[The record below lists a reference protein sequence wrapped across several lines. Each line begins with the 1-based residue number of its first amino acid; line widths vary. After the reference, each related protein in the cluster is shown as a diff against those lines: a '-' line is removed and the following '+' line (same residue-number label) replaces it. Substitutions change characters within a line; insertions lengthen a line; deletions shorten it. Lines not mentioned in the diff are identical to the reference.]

1 MWTIPEARSRL
12 EVCGSLFDKTYVG
25 QAVLGSFSAPTALN
39 SWSKVVINVDD
50 DTSYEA
56 GTDTGRMLTVTIPYG
71 TPQMARDILARLQ
84 GQSYQSYEASTAL
97 LDPAAELGDAVEVRG
112 VFGGIYKRDRKLDK
126 LYSADIAAPGDEEI
140 DHEYPYQSSQARQ
153 IVRERKQTKASLQVL
168 SDNISAEVSARI
180 EQGDELTSRL
190 DIQSDQISARVT
202 KTGGDSSSFGW
213 ELLNDSWTVK
223 ADNTTV
229 FKVTKSGAEVRGKIT
244 ALSGKIGGFDIQS
257 DYLSYN
263 NQVWNGTNSQG
274 IYIGVNGIQCGSEA
288 NGVQITPTG
297 NLYAENGYFR
307 GSVSAGQIQYGYNSD
322 GEYNGYFN
330 GEGLESR
337 SVSGLEIAT
346 STVSTTNT
354 TDGINTS
361 LGYADFA
368 NGVFNGWNTASYVDA
383 TVLFASSFYFQDY
396 EVIWRTITD
405 GNGLSQTVL
414 VRA

>member
-25 QAVLGSFSAPTALN
+25 QAVLGCFSAPTALN

-180 EQGDELTSRL
+180 EQGYELTSRL
-190 DIQSDQISARVT
+190 DIQSDQIFARVT
-202 KTGGDSSSFGW
+202 KTGGSSSSFGW
-213 ELLNDSWTVK
+213 ELLDDSWTVK
-223 ADNTTV
+223 ANNTTV

-263 NQVWNGTNSQG
+263 NQVWNGTNSRG

-307 GSVSAGQIQYGYNSD
+307 GSVDAGSINYGGSAGYL
-322 GEYNGYFN
+322 NGS
-330 GEGLESR
+330 GLESH
-337 SVSGLEIAT
+337 SVYGSEIGFNTISTAYT
-346 STVSTTNT
+346 S
-354 TDGINTS
+354 DGINTS
-361 LGYADFA
+361 LAYADFS
-368 NGVFNGWNTASYVDA
+368 NDVFNGDDTA
-383 TVLFASSFYFQDY
+383 TWVL
-396 EVIWRTITD
+396 TD
-405 GNGLSQTVL
+405 FLQISGHQIAFGSINGTNVL
-414 VRA
+414 TWH

>member
-180 EQGDELTSRL
+180 EQGNELTSRL

-213 ELLNDSWTVK
+213 ELLDDSWTVK
-223 ADNTTV
+223 ANNTTV
-229 FKVTKSGAEVRGKIT
+229 FRITKSGAEVRGKFI
-244 ALSGKIGGFDIQS
+244 ALSGKIGGLDIQS

-263 NQVWNGTNSQG
+263 NQVWNGTNSRG

-307 GSVSAGQIQYGYNSD
+307 GSVSAGRIDYGGDDGYLDGSGLASHSVYGSEIGYNTISTA
-322 GEYNGYFN
+322 YT
-330 GEGLESR
+330 
-337 SVSGLEIAT
+337 SG
-346 STVSTTNT
+346 
-354 TDGINTS
+354 GINTS

-368 NGVFNGWNTASYVDA
+368 NGVFNGWNTAPSLSTEDKGLVIGGHTIA
-383 TVLFASSFYFQDY
+383 IASTSF
-396 EVIWRTITD
+396 RD
-405 GNGLSQTVL
+405 GNGGTVSIKYL
-414 VRA
+414 TWI

>member
-1 MWTIPEARSRL
+1 MSDVINVRKSLSSL
-12 EVCGSLFDKTYVG
+12 EKQDTFNGY
-25 QAVLGSFSAPTALN
+25 
-39 SWSKVVINVDD
+39 SKVVVVVSDEMEY
-50 DTSYEA
+50 SA
-56 GTDTGRMLTVTIPYG
+56 GTDSGRTLTLDCPWG
-71 TPQMARDILARLQ
+71 TQKMAEDILSRIQGLQ
-84 GQSYQSYEASTAL
+84 YQPYTADGAHI
-97 LDPAAELGDAVEVRG
+97 DPAAEIGDGFAAG
-112 VFGGIYKRDRKLDK
+112 NLYSGIYSKNVSHGA
-126 LYSADIAAPGDEEI
+126 LYTANVSAPGGEKI
-140 DHEYPYQSSQARQ
+140 NYKYEYKTPTQRKIERHYSEMKSTFKVQADQ
-153 IVRERKQTKASLQVL
+153 
-168 SDNISAEVSARI
+168 ISAEVSARI
-180 EQGDELTSRL
+180 EQGNELTSRL

-202 KTGGDSSSFGW
+202 KTGGSSSSFGW

-223 ADNTTV
+223 ANNTTV

-263 NQVWNGTNSQG
+263 NQVWNGTNSRG

-307 GSVSAGQIQYGYNSD
+307 GSVSAGRIDYGGD
-322 GEYNGYFN
+322 DGYFN
-330 GEGLESR
+330 GGGITSG
-337 SVSGLEIAT
+337 SISGGYGGQIYGGSIGNYAVSG
-346 STVSTTNT
+346 
-354 TDGINTS
+354 GINTS

-383 TVLFASSFYFQDY
+383 AVLFASSFYFKDY
-396 EVIWRTITD
+396 EVAWRTIKD

>member
-1 MWTIPEARSRL
+1 MSDVINVRKSLSSL
-12 EVCGSLFDKTYVG
+12 EKQDTFNGY
-25 QAVLGSFSAPTALN
+25 
-39 SWSKVVINVDD
+39 SKVVVVVSDEMEY
-50 DTSYEA
+50 SA
-56 GTDTGRMLTVTIPYG
+56 GTDSGRTLTLDCPWG
-71 TPQMARDILARLQ
+71 TQKMAEDILSRIQ
-84 GQSYQSYEASTAL
+84 GFQYQPYTADGAHI
-97 LDPAAELGDAVEVRG
+97 DPAAEIGDGFAAG
-112 VFGGIYKRDRKLDK
+112 NLYSGIYSKNVSHGA
-126 LYSADIAAPGDEEI
+126 LYTANVSAPGGEKI
-140 DHEYPYQSSQARQ
+140 NYKYEYKTPTQRKIERHYSEMKSTFKVQADQ
-153 IVRERKQTKASLQVL
+153 
-168 SDNISAEVSARI
+168 ISAEVSARI
-180 EQGDELTSRL
+180 EQGNELTSRL

-202 KTGGDSSSFGW
+202 KTGGSSSSFGW

-223 ADNTTV
+223 ANNTTV

-263 NQVWNGTNSQG
+263 NQVWNGTNSRG

-307 GSVSAGQIQYGYNSD
+307 GSVSAGRIDYGGD
-322 GEYNGYFN
+322 DGYFN
-330 GEGLESR
+330 GGGITSG
-337 SVSGLEIAT
+337 SISGGYGGQIYGGSIGNYAVSG
-346 STVSTTNT
+346 
-354 TDGINTS
+354 GINTS

-383 TVLFASSFYFQDY
+383 AVLFASSFYFKDY
-396 EVIWRTITD
+396 EVAWRTIKD

>member
-1 MWTIPEARSRL
+1 MINVRKSLSSL
-12 EVCGSLFDKTYVG
+12 EKQDTFNGY
-25 QAVLGSFSAPTALN
+25 
-39 SWSKVVINVDD
+39 SKVVVVVSDEMEY
-50 DTSYEA
+50 SA
-56 GTDTGRMLTVTIPYG
+56 GTDSGRTLTLDCPWG
-71 TPQMARDILARLQ
+71 TQKMAEDILSRIQ
-84 GQSYQSYEASTAL
+84 GFQYQPYTADGAHI
-97 LDPAAELGDAVEVRG
+97 DPAAEIGDGFAAG
-112 VFGGIYKRDRKLDK
+112 NLYSGIYSKNVSHGA
-126 LYSADIAAPGDEEI
+126 LYTANVSAPGGEKI
-140 DHEYPYQSSQARQ
+140 NYKYEYKTPTQRKIERHYSEMKSTFKVQAD
-153 IVRERKQTKASLQVL
+153 K
-168 SDNISAEVSARI
+168 ISAEVSARI

-223 ADNTTV
+223 ANNTTV

-263 NQVWNGTNSQG
+263 NQVWNGTNSRG

-307 GSVSAGQIQYGYNSD
+307 GSVSAGRIDYGGD
-322 GEYNGYFN
+322 DGYFN
-330 GEGLESR
+330 GGGITSG
-337 SVSGLEIAT
+337 SISGGYGGQIYGGSIGNYAVSG
-346 STVSTTNT
+346 
-354 TDGINTS
+354 GINTS

-368 NGVFNGWNTASYVDA
+368 NGVFNGWNTASYVD
-383 TVLFASSFYFQDY
+383 TSVLFASSFYFKDE
-396 EVIWRTITD
+396 EVAWRTIKD